1 MIHDKGSE
9 KSEPKTGT
17 KPRWMERLD
26 AKMSLLR
33 REISQICEEMRRI
46 PKKKNKVLTMKLPK
60 SRKWMMQEMKGNIT
74 IASLTVLKEKKINIL
89 RATKNE
95 REKKKAASVRF
106 KTNQW
111 FDSDDGSFYKHL
123 KNIVKATH
131 GNIKPKFKSRDSGPG
146 R

>member
-1 MIHDKGSE
+1 
-9 KSEPKTGT
+9 
-17 KPRWMERLD
+17 
-26 AKMSLLR
+26 
-33 REISQICEEMRRI
+33 
-46 PKKKNKVLTMKLPK
+46 
-60 SRKWMMQEMKGNIT
+60 MQEMKGNIT
-74 IASLTVLKEKKINIL
+74 IASFTILKEKKINIL

-111 FDSDDGSFYKHL
+111 FDSDEGSFYKHL
-123 KNIVKATH
+123 KTIVKATH